1 MGNRGNGE
9 RGSTDFLKP
18 TYLSGSMN
26 NGIIDTK
33 SELSRQ
39 LSKHGGAERA
49 GEREKDKCMD

>member
-33 SELSRQ
+33 SELSGQ
-39 LSKHGGAERA
+39 LSKHGGTEEA
-49 GEREKDKCMD
+49 GERER